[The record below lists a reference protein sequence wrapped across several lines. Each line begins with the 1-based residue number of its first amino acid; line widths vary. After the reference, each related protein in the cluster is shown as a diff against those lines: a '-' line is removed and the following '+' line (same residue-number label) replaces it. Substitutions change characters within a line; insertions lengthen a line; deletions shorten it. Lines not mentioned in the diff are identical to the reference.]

1 MKQML
6 LITGVFDRF
15 SGGNSKEEKTEP
27 KYTIEDYIEILN
39 EYKDAEAEILINIA
53 TIYFEDEN
61 IKESTKHLKKAL
73 EMYDELEDVGK
84 QALVLDI
91 MGDINRYNKKIPK
104 ALENYRDAY
113 QLYSEINSDSKEEVK
128 DKIKNLEVLKTA
140 GINET
145 RYNIQEPSIETPSPV
160 PGDEMSSSDYNKI
173 SDNVKEVIGMLKG
186 ADSYSSYLKSEDP
199 MKELKNAYE
208 MSSEIGDTSGKA
220 TLLLIMGNVSLK
232 ESKTNAALNYFKKSL
247 EYFQDIDDET
257 GEAAS
262 RLLIGTAYYMNGDM
276 DMVNSNFRKSI
287 KLFRDSK
294 DLLGEDIAIRLM
306 NAIYED

>member
-1 MKQML
+1 M
-6 LITGVFDRF
+6 
-15 SGGNSKEEKTEP
+15 
-27 KYTIEDYIEILN
+27 
-39 EYKDAEAEILINIA
+39 
-53 TIYFEDEN
+53 
-61 IKESTKHLKKAL
+61 KHLHL
-73 EMYDELEDVGK
+73 
-84 QALVLDI
+84 
-91 MGDINRYNKKIPK
+91 
-104 ALENYRDAY
+104 
-113 QLYSEINSDSKEEVK
+113 
-128 DKIKNLEVLKTA
+128 
-140 GINET
+140 
-145 RYNIQEPSIETPSPV
+145 V
-160 PGDEMSSSDYNKI
+160 PGDEMPSSDYNKI

-232 ESKTNAALNYFKKSL
+232 ESKINAALNYFKKSQ
-247 EYFQDIDDET
+247 EYFQEIDDET

-294 DLLGEDIAIRLM
+294 DILGEDIAIRLM

>member
-1 MKQML
+1 M
-6 LITGVFDRF
+6 RC
-15 SGGNSKEEKTEP
+15 P
-27 KYTIEDYIEILN
+27 
-39 EYKDAEAEILINIA
+39 
-53 TIYFEDEN
+53 
-61 IKESTKHLKKAL
+61 
-73 EMYDELEDVGK
+73 
-84 QALVLDI
+84 
-91 MGDINRYNKKIPK
+91 
-104 ALENYRDAY
+104 
-113 QLYSEINSDSKEEVK
+113 
-128 DKIKNLEVLKTA
+128 
-140 GINET
+140 
-145 RYNIQEPSIETPSPV
+145 
-160 PGDEMSSSDYNKI
+160 SSDYNKI

-232 ESKTNAALNYFKKSL
+232 ESKTNAALNYFKKSQ
-247 EYFQDIDDET
+247 EYFHDIDDET

-262 RLLIGTAYYMNGDM
+262 RLLIGIAYYMNDDM

-294 DLLGEDIAIRLM
+294 DLLGENIAIRLM